1 MITSRIK
8 SAPAVEPVS
17 LTEAKAQLR
26 IVDAD
31 TTYDT
36 EITSL
41 ITDARQWIERRYG
54 ISLITQ
60 SRVQYLDQLYTRY
73 PVYQNFLGPYYS
85 RFPIKLLYPPVQ
97 SITLFKY
104 YDASQT
110 PQTLTENT
118 DFYISGKASPVVGA
132 QDIEIPRIWPVNSW
146 PVYKWIPDTI
156 QIEYVCGYGADGTY
170 VPGPI
175 KRAIKMVL
183 SQFFENRMEEIVSP
197 DRLVKFEMSI
207 DRVMSTYEIFE
218 HVGIYA

>member
-36 EITSL
+36 EITNL
-41 ITDARQWIERRYG
+41 LKAARQWVERRYG

-73 PVYQNFLGPYYS
+73 PIYQNFLGPYYS
-85 RFPIKLLYPPVQ
+85 RFPIKLLNPPVQ
-97 SITLFKY
+97 SITNFKY
-104 YDASQT
+104 YDSNQIL
-110 PQTLTENT
+110 QTLILNT
-118 DFYISGKASPVVGA
+118 DFYASGLMTPVVGA

-146 PVYKWIPDTI
+146 PVYKWIPDAI
-156 QIEYVCGYGADGTY
+156 QVEYVCGFGDSGTY
-170 VPGPI
+170 VPETI
-175 KRAIKMVL
+175 KTAIKMVL
-183 SQFFENRMEEIVSP
+183 SQFFENRLEETVSP